1 MGQFADL
8 KALLKANADKEIAR
22 GQAAY
27 LRNQFKFYGIKTPQR
42 RSLTRNLIK
51 AAKRA
56 AKVEWDFLD
65 QCWLA
70 EQREYQYFVC
80 DYLKAMQGQ
89 LVYAD
94 LKRLELYVQTKQ
106 WWDTIDALDTII
118 GQIGLRDGR
127 IDQLMLDWS
136 QASDFW
142 LRRIAIDHQR
152 GRKEKTKQELLAK
165 IIDNNLNREEFFI
178 NKAIGW
184 ALRDYSKTNPP
195 WVKEFLAS
203 RKNGLAKLSLREAS
217 KYLR

>member
-1 MGQFADL
+1 
-8 KALLKANADKEIAR
+8 
-22 GQAAY
+22 
-27 LRNQFKFYGIKTPQR
+27 
-42 RSLTRNLIK
+42 
-51 AAKRA
+51 
-56 AKVEWDFLD
+56 
-65 QCWLA
+65 
-70 EQREYQYFVC
+70 
-80 DYLKAMQGQ
+80 MQGQ

-106 WWDTIDALDTII
+106 WWDTIDVLDTVI
-118 GQIGLRDGR
+118 GQIGLSDKRL
-127 IDQLMLDWS
+127 DQLMLDWS

>member
-8 KALLKANADKEIAR
+8 KALLEANADKEMAR

-27 LRNQFKFYGIKTPQR
+27 MRNQFKFYGIKTPQR
-42 RSLTRNLIK
+42 RSLTQNLIK
-51 AAKRA
+51 ATKRA

-65 QCWLA
+65 A

-106 WWDTIDALDTII
+106 WWDTIDVLDTVI
-118 GQIGLRDGR
+118 GQIGLSDKRV
-127 IDQLMLDWS
+127 DQLMLDWS

-165 IIDNNLNREEFFI
+165 IIDNNLNRGRVF
-178 NKAIGW
+178 
-184 ALRDYSKTNPP
+184 Y
-195 WVKEFLAS
+195 
-203 RKNGLAKLSLREAS
+203 
-217 KYLR
+217 

>member
-1 MGQFADL
+1 
-8 KALLKANADKEIAR
+8 
-22 GQAAY
+22 
-27 LRNQFKFYGIKTPQR
+27 
-42 RSLTRNLIK
+42 
-51 AAKRA
+51 
-56 AKVEWDFLD
+56 
-65 QCWLA
+65 
-70 EQREYQYFVC
+70 
-80 DYLKAMQGQ
+80 MQGQ

-106 WWDTIDALDTII
+106 WWDTIDVLDTVI
-118 GQIGLRDGR
+118 GQIGLSDKRV
-127 IDQLMLDWS
+127 DQLMLDWS

-152 GRKEKTKQELLAK
+152 GRKEKTKQELLAQ

>member
-8 KALLKANADKEIAR
+8 KALLEANADKEMAR

-27 LRNQFKFYGIKTPQR
+27 MRNQFKFYGIKTPQR
-42 RSLTRNLIK
+42 RSLTQNLIK
-51 AAKRA
+51 ATKRA

-65 QCWLA
+65 A

-106 WWDTIDALDTII
+106 WWDTIDVLDTVI
-118 GQIGLRDGR
+118 GQIGLSDKRV
-127 IDQLMLDWS
+127 DQLMLDWS

-165 IIDNNLNREEFFI
+165 IIDNNLNRGEFFI

>member
-8 KALLKANADKEIAR
+8 KALLEANADKEMAR

-27 LRNQFKFYGIKTPQR
+27 MRNQFKFYGIKTPQR
-42 RSLTRNLIK
+42 RSLTQNLIK

-65 QCWLA
+65 A

-106 WWDTIDALDTII
+106 WWDTIDVLDTVI
-118 GQIGLRDGR
+118 GQIGLSDKRV
-127 IDQLMLDWS
+127 DQLMLDWS

-165 IIDNNLNREEFFI
+165 IIDNNLNRGEFFI

>member
-1 MGQFADL
+1 
-8 KALLKANADKEIAR
+8 
-22 GQAAY
+22 
-27 LRNQFKFYGIKTPQR
+27 
-42 RSLTRNLIK
+42 
-51 AAKRA
+51 
-56 AKVEWDFLD
+56 
-65 QCWLA
+65 
-70 EQREYQYFVC
+70 
-80 DYLKAMQGQ
+80 MQGQ

-106 WWDTIDALDTII
+106 WWDTIDVLDTVI
-118 GQIGLRDGR
+118 GQIGLSDKRV
-127 IDQLMLDWS
+127 DQLMLDWS

>member
-8 KALLKANADKEIAR
+8 KALLEANADKETAR

-27 LRNQFKFYGIKTPQR
+27 MRNQFKFYGIKTPQR
-42 RSLTRNLIK
+42 RKLTQNLIK
-51 AAKRA
+51 DAKQA

-70 EQREYQYFVC
+70 EQRECQYFVC

-89 LVYAD
+89 LVYVD

-106 WWDTIDALDTII
+106 WWDTIDALDTVI
-118 GQIGLRDGR
+118 GQIGLSDKRV
-127 IDQLMLDWS
+127 DQLMLDWS

-152 GRKEKTKQELLAK
+152 GRKEKTKPGLLAK
-165 IIDNNLNREEFFI
+165 IIDNNLSREEFFI

-184 ALRDYSKTNPP
+184 ALRDYSKTNPL

>member
-8 KALLKANADKEIAR
+8 KALLEANADKETVR

-106 WWDTIDALDTII
+106 WWDSFRII
-118 GQIGLRDGR
+118 TQ
-127 IDQLMLDWS
+127 S
-136 QASDFW
+136 PA
-142 LRRIAIDHQR
+142 
-152 GRKEKTKQELLAK
+152 
-165 IIDNNLNREEFFI
+165 NRLI
-178 NKAIGW
+178 NKK
-184 ALRDYSKTNPP
+184 L
-195 WVKEFLAS
+195 FLIQIVI
-203 RKNGLAKLSLREAS
+203 NNFGQQLLLSLFLSAPLVVNRYAS
-217 KYLR
+217 QPKVASLGPVQH

>member
-1 MGQFADL
+1 M
-8 KALLKANADKEIAR
+8 
-22 GQAAY
+22 
-27 LRNQFKFYGIKTPQR
+27 
-42 RSLTRNLIK
+42 
-51 AAKRA
+51 
-56 AKVEWDFLD
+56 
-65 QCWLA
+65 
-70 EQREYQYFVC
+70 
-80 DYLKAMQGQ
+80 
-89 LVYAD
+89 
-94 LKRLELYVQTKQ
+94 QTKQ

-118 GQIGLRDGR
+118 GQIGLRDKR
-127 IDQLMLDWS
+127 VDQLMLDWS

>member
-8 KALLKANADKEIAR
+8 KALLEANADKETAR

-27 LRNQFKFYGIKTPQR
+27 MRNQFKFYGIKTPQR
-42 RSLTRNLIK
+42 RSLTQNLIK
-51 AAKRA
+51 ATKRA

-65 QCWLA
+65 A

-106 WWDTIDALDTII
+106 WWDTIDVLDTVI
-118 GQIGLRDGR
+118 GQIGLSDKRV
-127 IDQLMLDWS
+127 DQLMLDWS

-152 GRKEKTKQELLAK
+152 GRKEKTKKELLAK
-165 IIDNNLNREEFFI
+165 IIDNNLNRGEFFI